1 MSKGRKV
8 YPWQKGR
15 VLPGHPITLGA
26 QVRGNYSEKIY
37 LVEFTGEDSTGAWWI
52 QGRDQA
58 SPLSTGWFHH
68 LGERQG
74 DKIAINDERRPA
86 DHLLVINEQGKK
98 TTGQLEFTL

>member
-1 MSKGRKV
+1 
-8 YPWQKGR
+8 
-15 VLPGHPITLGA
+15 
-26 QVRGNYSEKIY
+26 
-37 LVEFTGEDSTGAWWI
+37 
-52 QGRDQA
+52 
-58 SPLSTGWFHH
+58 LSTGWFHH